1 MCNFVASKLKQMKQY
16 IQLLRPL
23 QWIKNGFVFAPA
35 FFSTNLLKPEFFWP
49 TLVVFVSFCF
59 ISSAIYCFNDLRDVE
74 ADRLHPK
81 KCKRP
86 IASGAVSIKGGY
98 IMMLLCTIGALLLIP
113 IAQSPNTPYL
123 YIIIGGYWL
132 MNIAYCLK
140 LKQYAIL
147 DVTIIAIGFVMRIL
161 AGGLATDIWISH
173 WLVLM
178 TFLVTLFLALSKR
191 NDDYRI
197 YEQTGTKPRVSIT
210 GYNKTF
216 INEAIAIIASVTMV
230 CYIMYTMSP
239 EVIERMGT
247 RYVYLTSGWVLAGL
261 LRYLQNMIVYGLS
274 GSPTKSLVKD
284 HFIQICI
291 IGWIASFF
299 AIIYL

>member
-1 MCNFVASKLKQMKQY
+1 MIEHY

-23 QWIKNGFVFAPA
+23 QWIKNAFVFAPA
-35 FFSTNLLKPEFFWP
+35 FVSTNLLKPEFFWP
-49 TLVVFVSFCF
+49 TLVVFASFCL

-86 IASGAVSIKGGY
+86 IASGTVSIRGGY

-113 IAQSPNTPYL
+113 FAQSPNTPYL
-123 YIIIGGYWL
+123 YIIISGYWL
-132 MNIAYCLK
+132 INMAYCLK

-197 YEQTGTKPRVSIT
+197 FEQTGTKPRVSIT

-216 INEAIAIIASVTMV
+216 INEATAIIASVTMV

>member
-1 MCNFVASKLKQMKQY
+1 MGHLIRNQKMTKY

-23 QWIKNGFVFAPA
+23 QWLKNTFVFAPI
-35 FFSTNLLKPEFFWP
+35 FFSNNLLKGEYLWP
-49 TLVVFVSFCF
+49 TMIVFVSFCL
-59 ISSAIYCFNDLRDVE
+59 ISSSIYCFNDLKDID
-74 ADRLHPK
+74 ADRMHPK

-86 IASGAVSIKGGY
+86 IASGAVSVTVGY
-98 IMMLLCTIGALLLIP
+98 MLMGLCMVGALALLP
-113 IAQSPNTPYL
+113 LAKSPNTPYL
-123 YIIIGGYWL
+123 YIIVVSYWL

-140 LKQYAIL
+140 LKQIAIL
-147 DVTIIAIGFVMRIL
+147 DVSIIAIGFVMRVLI
-161 AGGLATDIWISH
+161 GGLTTDIWVSH
-173 WLVLM
+173 WLVMM
-178 TFLVTLFLALSKR
+178 TFLVTLFLALTKR

-216 INEAIAIIASVTMV
+216 INEATAIVASITMV

-247 RYVYLTSGWVLAGL
+247 RYVYLTSGWALAGL
-261 LRYLQNMIVYGLS
+261 LRYLQNMIVYNHS

-284 HFIQICI
+284 HFIQFCI
-291 IGWIASFF
+291 AGWLISFF
-299 AIIYL
+299 IIIYL

>member
-1 MCNFVASKLKQMKQY
+1 MKHY

-23 QWIKNGFVFAPA
+23 QWIKNAFVFAPV

-49 TLVVFVSFCF
+49 TLVVFVSFCL

-86 IASGAVSIKGGY
+86 IASGNVSIRGGY
-98 IMMLLCTIGALLLIP
+98 VMMILCTIGALLLIP
-113 IAQSPNTPYL
+113 LAQSPNTPYL

-132 MNIAYCLK
+132 MNIAYCIR
-140 LKQYAIL
+140 LKQIAIL
-147 DVTIIAIGFVMRIL
+147 DVSI
-161 AGGLATDIWISH
+161 IWIRFVLLLRAVGAASNICISP

-178 TFLVTLFLALSKR
+178 TFLVTLFLAFTKR
-191 NDDYRI
+191 NDDYRL
-197 YEQTGTKPRVSIT
+197 YEQTGQKPRVSIT

-216 INEAIAIIASVTMV
+216 INEATAIIASITMV

-239 EVIERMGT
+239 EVIARMGT

-284 HFIQICI
+284 HFIQFCI
-291 IGWIASFF
+291 IGWLASFF

>member
-1 MCNFVASKLKQMKQY
+1 MRMLEHY

-23 QWIKNGFVFAPA
+23 QWIKNAFVFAPA

-49 TLVVFVSFCF
+49 TLVVFASFCL

-86 IASGAVSIKGGY
+86 IASGTVSIRGGY

-113 IAQSPNTPYL
+113 LAQSPNTPYL

-132 MNIAYCLK
+132 MNMAYCLK

-197 YEQTGTKPRVSIT
+197 FEQTGTKPRVSIT

-216 INEAIAIIASVTMV
+216 INEATAIIASVTMV

-274 GSPTKSLVKD
+274 GSPTKTLIKD

>member
-1 MCNFVASKLKQMKQY
+1 MRHY

-49 TLVVFVSFCF
+49 TFVVFASFCL

-98 IMMLLCTIGALLLIP
+98 VMMLLCTIGALLLIP
-113 IAQSPNTPYL
+113 LAQCQNTPYL

-147 DVTIIAIGFVMRIL
+147 DVTIIAIGFVMRIM
-161 AGGLATDIWISH
+161 AGGIVTDIWISH

-216 INEAIAIIASVTMV
+216 INEATAIIASVTMV
-230 CYIMYTMSP
+230 CYIMYTISP